1 MKQKYSFLLAFLI
14 TCLIASNAFIFSV
27 INKSEKESVLIA
39 RVIDGDTVEL
49 QGGEKIRLVNIN
61 TPEKNQNGYNEA
73 TNFVK
78 QFENQTVQ
86 IERLGSDKYSRT
98 LARNF
103 APDYLNLEIV
113 KQGLAT
119 KFLVSEGEEKTF
131 AEAEESAIKSEKG
144 IWKKSSYANCFEA
157 EINPTKELVS
167 IKNNCPPINVKD
179 WKVKDESR
187 KEYNFDSISL
197 GEVNLHSFSGKDN
210 ETDIFWNT
218 QDVWNNDKDSFY
230 LLDSQ
235 GALVYHNF
243 YGY

>member
-14 TCLIASNAFIFSV
+14 TCLIASNAFIFSL
-27 INKSEKESVLIA
+27 INKPEKETVLIS
-39 RVIDGDTVEL
+39 RVIDGDTIEL

-61 TPEKNQNGYNEA
+61 TPEKNQNSYKEA
-73 TNFVK
+73 TSFLK

-98 LARNF
+98 LARIF
-103 APDYLNLEIV
+103 TPDYLNLEIV
-113 KQGLAT
+113 KNGLAT

-131 AEAEESAIKSEKG
+131 AEAEESAIKEEKG
-144 IWKKSSYANCFEA
+144 IWKSSSYADCLEA
-157 EINPTKELVS
+157 EINPARELVF
-167 IKNNCPPINVKD
+167 IKNNCPEINVKD

-187 KEYNFDSISL
+187 KEYNFKNIAL

-210 ETDIFWNT
+210 ETDIFWNI
-218 QDVWNNDKDSFY
+218 QEVWNNDKDSFY
-230 LLDSQ
+230 LFDSQ
-235 GALVYHNF
+235 GSLVYYKF